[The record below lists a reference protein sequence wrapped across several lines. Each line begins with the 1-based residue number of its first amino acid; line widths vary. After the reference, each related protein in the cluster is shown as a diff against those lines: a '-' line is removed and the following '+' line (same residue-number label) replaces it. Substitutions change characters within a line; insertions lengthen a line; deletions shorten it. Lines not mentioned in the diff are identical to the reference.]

1 MSELSDGTR
10 LSDHE
15 IRERLRGHQD
25 GGVISAL
32 FETGAIRPGI
42 EAALSLRMD
51 ALEDEGKHVDAER
64 LGDVLT
70 YVCDVM
76 DRPPVPNWVNR

>member
-1 MSELSDGTR
+1 MGELSNGTR

-15 IRERLRGHQD
+15 VRERLREHQD

-32 FETGAIRPGI
+32 FETGEVGEGI
-42 EAALSLRMD
+42 ETALSLRMD
-51 ALEDEGKHVDAER
+51 ALEDDGRHDDAER

-70 YVCDVM
+70 YVCDVL
-76 DRPPVPNWVNR
+76 DRPPVANWVNR

>member
-1 MSELSDGTR
+1 MGELSDH
-10 LSDHE
+10 DV
-15 IRERLRGHQD
+15 RERLRAHQ
-25 GGVISAL
+25 GSGPISRL
-32 FETGAIRPGI
+32 FETGEIVDGA
-42 EAALSLRMD
+42 ELQTALSLRMD
-51 ALEDEGKHVDAER
+51 ALEDDGKHAEAES